1 MERLRESSIFRPVMN
16 SARPYVPSDDGAEME
31 LIKVDLILGEID
43 KEITRIEE
51 EAEKKRQKMLRESH
65 QPDYAWLLD
74 YRLKPKKGISFRE
87 SSEAE
92 FLCSKIKPDEW
103 KRSINEW
110 RIRIR
115 FAQTREEVM
124 TEFRNVIYDIV
135 SDRYKRETSFQQIN
149 EQGSDEVENDVN
161 EGKLYPAEDPSRDGS
176 FNVKLE
182 KNKSHGTLS
191 VLIEQ
196 NWRPFS
202 RQFQRTRNIMGPE
215 INYNRFY

>member
-149 EQGSDEVENDVN
+149 EQGSDEKMTSMRENCIQQKIRP
-161 EGKLYPAEDPSRDGS
+161 GTAPSTS
-176 FNVKLE
+176 NLKKTSLTE
-182 KNKSHGTLS
+182 LS
-191 VLIEQ
+191 V
-196 NWRPFS
+196 FS
-202 RQFQRTRNIMGPE
+202 LSKIGGHFLGNSNGHE
-215 INYNRFY
+215 I